1 MAHITVTMA
10 EGASNMV
17 QLPPDLLLNIFTF
30 LDYKDLI
37 CCNKLNKK
45 FHHLSSHNC
54 LWKPLCKK
62 YWLVTECPPGMSW
75 KNQFCHWYQE
85 WGCYIHCYCAIKGAW
100 DKIMKFMVVNCPTIY
115 SSVKCGLCE
124 QEVRDIEEN
133 VSIKLPKD
141 LKCSYRIHNGQKL
154 NAPGLMGSMSIHS
167 HYRTESLLDLETASI
182 GFQQRDGLKGCLPL
196 TICLHSGLT
205 QFIALNDLDGYQPN
219 IVFYP
224 SQDLILQTS
233 GSVDAFISGR
243 SFTEWFV
250 NYAELLDNGHFG
262 VLNEQPYKFYKEPG
276 CESTTRNITV
286 TAETC
291 FLPELS
297 SVNPPH
303 FFHTYRIV
311 MSMGKDVS
319 TLESCQLVSRHW
331 IVTDEN
337 GHEERIN
344 GPGVV
349 GEFPI
354 IKPGTSY
361 SWVSCTNFNTTY
373 GNMRGH
379 FTMKNLI
386 TGLTTDI
393 MCPIYH
399 MKCFPYVTAEERIR
413 VKLKKE

>member
-62 YWLVTECPPGMSW
+62 YWLVT
-75 KNQFCHWYQE
+75 
-85 WGCYIHCYCAIKGAW
+85 
-100 DKIMKFMVVNCPTIY
+100 D
-115 SSVKCGLCE
+115 
-124 QEVRDIEEN
+124 
-133 VSIKLPKD
+133 
-141 LKCSYRIHNGQKL
+141 
-154 NAPGLMGSMSIHS
+154 LMGSMSIHS

-262 VLNEQPYKFYKEPG
+262 VLNEQPYKYILFYKEPG